1 MNINSSIGCEVSACK
16 YNCDGK
22 NCTLDDIRVG
32 NNCNCED
39 GACTCCE
46 NYCKK

>member
-22 NCTLDDIRVG
+22 NCT
-32 NNCNCED
+32 CED